1 MELSILGY
9 PGAGKTTLFNALTG
23 ARTETAA
30 YAARPTVGVARI
42 PDPRLER
49 LAELVRPQRIVPAE
63 VHFVDI
69 PGRPDGFSIGGELLN
84 TVQRADALVHVVR
97 AFEDPAVPVHSQ
109 APSPSEAISNME
121 AELALEDLAILERRL
136 QRMETLSKGA
146 KAAER
151 QAMEQERRL
160 LQRVRTGLEQNVPAR
175 QQAFERPER
184 KTLANYQLLTAKPL
198 LVALNVGEGQ
208 ANEPVREL
216 LEELR
221 SPNTGT
227 LRPSPASWRWSW
239 PSSPRRRSGS
249 SGRPWARTGWV
260 GRRSSGPRMNCWGR
274 SPSTPSCPGRSGP
287 GPWDETPPRPRR
299 RGVIHSDME
308 RGFIRAEVVAF
319 ADLDRCGSLAEARQK
334 GLLRLEGKSY
344 PVQDGDV
351 ITFLF
356 NV

>member
-30 YAARPTVGVARI
+30 YNPRPTMGVARI
-42 PDPRLER
+42 PDARLER
-49 LAELVRPQRIVPAE
+49 LAELFRPQRVVSAE
-63 VHFVDI
+63 VHYVDI

-97 AFEDPAVPVHSQ
+97 VFEDAAVPVHSQ
-109 APSPSEAISNME
+109 ASSPEAAIRNMD

-136 QRMETLSKGA
+136 ERMETLSKGA

-151 QAMEQERRL
+151 QAMEPERRL
-160 LQRVRTGLEQNVPAR
+160 LQRVREGLEQGVPAR
-175 QQAFERPER
+175 QQAFQPHEH
-184 KTLANYQLLTAKPL
+184 KTMSNYQLLTAKPL
-198 LVALNVGEGQ
+198 LVVLNVGEGQ
-208 ANEPVREL
+208 AGEQAQRLV
-216 LEELR
+216 EELR
-221 SPNTGT
+221 GGDVHVAALCGKLEAELAQLPEVEEREFRQAMGAEEVGRAEVIRASYELLGRVSFYTFVSREVRAWSVGRDT
-227 LRPSPASWRWSW
+227 PASQ
-239 PSSPRRRSGS
+239 
-249 SGRPWARTGWV
+249 AA
-260 GRRSSGPRMNCWGR
+260 
-274 SPSTPSCPGRSGP
+274 
-287 GPWDETPPRPRR
+287 
-299 RGVIHSDME
+299 GVIHSDME

-319 ADLDRCGSLAEARQK
+319 ADLDACGSLAEARQR
-334 GLLRLEGKSY
+334 GVLRLEGKSY

>member
-151 QAMEQERRL
+151 QVMEQERRL

-175 QQAFERPER
+175 QQAFEPHER
-184 KTLANYQLLTAKPL
+184 KTMANYQLLTAKPL

-208 ANEPVREL
+208 GLEL

-221 SPNTGT
+221 SPNRHVAALCGT
-227 LRPSPASWRWSW
+227 LEMELAQLSPEEEREFREAMGADRMGRAEVLRASHELLGQVSFYTFVSREVRAWS
-239 PSSPRRRSGS
+239 
-249 SGRPWARTGWV
+249 V
-260 GRRSSGPRMNCWGR
+260 GRD
-274 SPSTPSCPGRSGP
+274 TPAAQAA
-287 GPWDETPPRPRR
+287 
-299 RGVIHSDME
+299 GVIHSDME

>member
-49 LAELVRPQRIVPAE
+49 LAELVRPQRFVPAE

-151 QAMEQERRL
+151 QAMEQERWL

-221 SPNTGT
+221 SRSAHVAALSGKLEMELAQLSPEEEREFREAMGADRMGRAEV
-227 LRPSPASWRWSW
+227 LRASHELLGQVSFYTFVSREVRAWS
-239 PSSPRRRSGS
+239 
-249 SGRPWARTGWV
+249 V
-260 GRRSSGPRMNCWGR
+260 GRD
-274 SPSTPSCPGRSGP
+274 TPAAQAA
-287 GPWDETPPRPRR
+287 
-299 RGVIHSDME
+299 GVIHSDME